1 MKIVNFCGVV
11 VAASL
16 LAIAVEYVYGWSNLE
31 PVAEQ
36 AGNMVYQWTDGR
48 LGWEAVGDSVSVVE
62 GAADAVESML
72 RWLGDGPPSASVD
85 GVTVTAVDPAGSTGF
100 RIR

>member
-1 MKIVNFCGVV
+1 MKIVNFCAVV
-11 VAASL
+11 ITVSI

-48 LGWEAVGDSVSVVE
+48 LGWETAGDSVSVLE
-62 GAADAVESML
+62 GAAN
-72 RWLGDGPPSASVD
+72 
-85 GVTVTAVDPAGSTGF
+85 AGNQAN
-100 RIR
+100 

>member
-1 MKIVNFCGVV
+1 MKVVNVCAVV
-11 VAASL
+11 IAVSV

-48 LGWEAVGDSVSVVE
+48 LGWEVAADSVSVLE
-62 GAADAVESML
+62 GVADAL
-72 RWLGDGPPSASVD
+72 IQ
-85 GVTVTAVDPAGSTGF
+85 TN
-100 RIR
+100 

>member
-1 MKIVNFCGVV
+1 MKVVNVCAVV
-11 VAASL
+11 IAVSV

-48 LGWEAVGDSVSVVE
+48 LGWEAAADSVSVLE
-62 GAADAVESML
+62 GAADA
-72 RWLGDGPPSASVD
+72 GIQ
-85 GVTVTAVDPAGSTGF
+85 TN
-100 RIR
+100 

>member
-1 MKIVNFCGVV
+1 MKVVNVCAVV
-11 VAASL
+11 IAVSV

-48 LGWEAVGDSVSVVE
+48 LGWEVAADSVSVLE
-62 GAADAVESML
+62 GAADA
-72 RWLGDGPPSASVD
+72 GIQ
-85 GVTVTAVDPAGSTGF
+85 TN
-100 RIR
+100 

>member
-1 MKIVNFCGVV
+1 MKIVNFCAVV
-11 VAASL
+11 IAVSI

-48 LGWEAVGDSVSVVE
+48 LGWEAVGDSVSVLE
-62 GAADAVESML
+62 SAADA
-72 RWLGDGPPSASVD
+72 GNQAN
-85 GVTVTAVDPAGSTGF
+85 
-100 RIR
+100 

>member
-1 MKIVNFCGVV
+1 MKIVNFCAVV
-11 VAASL
+11 IAASI

-48 LGWEAVGDSVSVVE
+48 LGWEVTADSVSALE
-62 GAADAVESML
+62 GAADGGNQAN
-72 RWLGDGPPSASVD
+72 
-85 GVTVTAVDPAGSTGF
+85 
-100 RIR
+100 

>member
-1 MKIVNFCGVV
+1 MKVVNVCAVV
-11 VAASL
+11 IAVSV

-48 LGWEAVGDSVSVVE
+48 LGWEVAADSVSVLE
-62 GAADAVESML
+62 GVADA
-72 RWLGDGPPSASVD
+72 GIQ
-85 GVTVTAVDPAGSTGF
+85 TN
-100 RIR
+100 

>member
-1 MKIVNFCGVV
+1 MKIVNFCAVV
-11 VAASL
+11 IAASV

-48 LGWEAVGDSVSVVE
+48 LGWEATADSVGMLE
-62 GAADAVESML
+62 GAADA
-72 RWLGDGPPSASVD
+72 GNQAN
-85 GVTVTAVDPAGSTGF
+85 
-100 RIR
+100 